1 MYDEERQQ
9 EETYYTVITYVI
21 NAVFSSRYRLYR
33 SETRH
38 ILGFF
43 FLPPLSSS
51 SVSQCSLSL
60 TLHPFLS
67 QFVSLSEF
75 ICRYVWLNH

>member
-9 EETYYTVITYVI
+9 EETYSTVITYVI
-21 NAVFSSRYRLYR
+21 NAVFSSGYRLYR

-38 ILGFF
+38 IYF

-75 ICRYVWLNH
+75 ICRYVRLNQ